1 MLNKNMKTLII
12 IISTLFLISC
22 TTALNTN
29 QNTSDTDLDKQSSV
43 NKSNENNKFENL
55 QLLKAK
61 ESQLNTIYSTSLPSI
76 VHIKVR
82 QTVPGFFQN
91 QERTGEGSGFIWDT
105 EGNIVTNYH
114 VVASASIVDVEF
126 ADGSQYPASVIGL
139 DPNSD
144 LAIIKVNPNGKI
156 LTALNLGDSTNVKV
170 GNHTIVIGSP
180 FGQEFS
186 MSSGIVSAI
195 KRTVPSQNAMFSIP
209 NVIQTDAAINPGNS
223 GGPLMDIEGNVIG
236 INSQIISRSG
246 GNQGIGFAIPINS
259 VKKIIPTLIK
269 GEKFEYPY
277 IGITGMDLNT
287 NLKKALEI
295 DSEIKGVM
303 IVDVVKG
310 SPADLGGLLG
320 YTGTVSDN
328 DNSYPSGGDI
338 LTAINSIP
346 IKSMSDLLTLLFSDY
361 SPGDSVTFTILRDS
375 SSFDLDITLISRPQ

>member
-1 MLNKNMKTLII
+1 MKTLII

-29 QNTSDTDLDKQSSV
+29 ENTSGTDLDKQSSV
-43 NKSNENNKFENL
+43 NKSKENNEFENL

-61 ESQLNTIYSTSLPSI
+61 ESQLNIIYSTSLPSI

-82 QTVPGFFQN
+82 QTVQGFFQN

-156 LTALNLGDSTNVKV
+156 LTPLNLGDSTNVKV

-223 GGPLMDIEGNVIG
+223 GGPLLDIEGNVIG

-328 DNSYPSGGDI
+328 YNSYPSGGDI
-338 LTAINSIP
+338 LTAINTIP

-375 SSFDLDITLISRPQ
+375 GSLDLDITLISRPQ

>member
-1 MLNKNMKTLII
+1 MKTLII

-29 QNTSDTDLDKQSSV
+29 QNTSGTGLDKQSSV
-43 NKSNENNKFENL
+43 NKSEENNKFENL
-55 QLLKAK
+55 KLLKAK
-61 ESQLNTIYSTSLPSI
+61 AFQLNTIYSTSLPSI

-91 QERTGEGSGFIWDT
+91 QERTGQGSGFIWDT

-126 ADGSQYPASVIGL
+126 ADGSQYSASVIGL

-144 LAIIKVNPNGKI
+144 LAIIKVNPKGKI
-156 LTALNLGDSTNVKV
+156 LTPLNLGDSTNVKV

-186 MSSGIVSAI
+186 MSTGIVSAI

-223 GGPLMDIEGNVIG
+223 GGPLLDIEGNVIG

-269 GEKFEYPY
+269 GERFEYPY

-338 LTAINSIP
+338 LTAINTIP

>member
-1 MLNKNMKTLII
+1 MKTLII

-29 QNTSDTDLDKQSSV
+29 QNTSGTGLDKQSSV
-43 NKSNENNKFENL
+43 NKSEEKNKFENL

-61 ESQLNTIYSTSLPSI
+61 EFQLNTIYSTSLPSI

-91 QERTGEGSGFIWDT
+91 QERTGQGSGFIWDT

-126 ADGSQYPASVIGL
+126 ADGSQYSASVIGL

-144 LAIIKVNPNGKI
+144 LAIIKVNPKGKI
-156 LTALNLGDSTNVKV
+156 LTPLNLGDSTNVKV

-195 KRTVPSQNAMFSIP
+195 KRTVPSQNARFSIP

-223 GGPLMDIEGNVIG
+223 GGPLLDIEGNVIG

-269 GEKFEYPY
+269 GERFEYPY

-338 LTAINSIP
+338 LTAINTIP

>member
-1 MLNKNMKTLII
+1 MKTLIT
-12 IISTLFLISC
+12 IISTLLLIACS
-22 TTALNTN
+22 TGLNSN
-29 QNTSDTDLDKQSSV
+29 QDASSESIANQYLV
-43 NKSNENNKFENL
+43 NNSEAKNKFDNL

-91 QERTGEGSGFIWDT
+91 QERTGGGSGFIWDT
-105 EGNIVTNYH
+105 EGHIVTNYH

-126 ADGSQYPASVIGL
+126 ADGAQYPASVIGL

-144 LAIIKVNPNGKI
+144 LAILKVNSNGKI
-156 LTALNLGDSTNVKV
+156 LTPLNLGDSTNVKV

-223 GGPLMDIEGNVIG
+223 GGPLMDIDGNVIG

-259 VKKIIPTLIK
+259 VKKIIPTLIR

-277 IGITGMDLNT
+277 IGITGMDLNS
-287 NLKKALEI
+287 NLKNALEI
-295 DSEIKGVM
+295 DLNVNGVM
-303 IVDVVKG
+303 VVDVVKG
-310 SPADLGGLLG
+310 SPADLGGLSG

-328 DNSYPSGGDI
+328 NNSYPSGGDI
-338 LTAINSIP
+338 LTAINTVP
-346 IKSMSDLLTLLFSDY
+346 IKSMSDLLTLLFSNY

-375 SSFDLDITLISRPQ
+375 NSLDLDITLIPRPQ

>member
-1 MLNKNMKTLII
+1 MKTLII

-29 QNTSDTDLDKQSSV
+29 QNTLGTDLDKQSSV
-43 NKSNENNKFENL
+43 NKSKENNKSENL
-55 QLLKAK
+55 KLLKAK

-156 LTALNLGDSTNVKV
+156 LTPLNLGDSTNVKV

-223 GGPLMDIEGNVIG
+223 GGPLLDIEGNVIG

-295 DSEIKGVM
+295 ASEIKGVM

-338 LTAINSIP
+338 LTAINTIP

-375 SSFDLDITLISRPQ
+375 GSLDLDITLISRPQ

>member
-1 MLNKNMKTLII
+1 MKTLII

-29 QNTSDTDLDKQSSV
+29 QNTSGTDLDKQSSV
-43 NKSNENNKFENL
+43 NKNKENNEFENL

-82 QTVPGFFQN
+82 QTVQGFFQN
-91 QERTGEGSGFIWDT
+91 QEQTGEGSGFIWDT

-144 LAIIKVNPNGKI
+144 LAIIKVNSNGKI
-156 LTALNLGDSTNVKV
+156 LTPLNLGDSTNVKV

-195 KRTVPSQNAMFSIP
+195 KRTVPSQNTLFSIP

-223 GGPLMDIEGNVIG
+223 GGPLLDIEGNVIG

-277 IGITGMDLNT
+277 IGITGMDLNP
-287 NLKKALEI
+287 NLKKALAI
-295 DSEIKGVM
+295 DSNIKGVM

-310 SPADLGGLLG
+310 SPADLGGLSG

-328 DNSYPSGGDI
+328 VNSYPSGGDI
-338 LTAINSIP
+338 LTAINTIP
-346 IKSMSDLLTLLFSDY
+346 IKSMSDLLSLLFSDY
-361 SPGDSVTFTILRDS
+361 SPGDSITFTILRDS
-375 SSFDLDITLISRPQ
+375 DSLDLDITLISRPQ

>member
-1 MLNKNMKTLII
+1 MKILISIIATTLLIAC
-12 IISTLFLISC
+12 STSLDSNSDTSTESINDKFLINVSE
-22 TTALNTN
+22 
-29 QNTSDTDLDKQSSV
+29 
-43 NKSNENNKFENL
+43 ENNKYNNL

-61 ESQLNTIYSTSLPSI
+61 ESQLNTIYVTSLPSI

-82 QTVPGFFQN
+82 QTIPGFFQN
-91 QERTGEGSGFIWDT
+91 QERTGEGSGFIWDDK
-105 EGNIVTNYH
+105 GHIVTNYH
-114 VVASASIVDVEF
+114 VVATASIVDVEF
-126 ADGSQYPASVIGL
+126 ADGTQYPASVIGL

-144 LAIIKVNPNGKI
+144 LAILKVDSNGKTLI
-156 LTALNLGDSTNVKV
+156 PLNLGDSTNVKV

-223 GGPLMDIEGNVIG
+223 GGPLMDIDGNVIG

-259 VKKIIPTLIK
+259 VKKIIPTLIR

-287 NLKKALEI
+287 NLKNALKI
-295 DSEIKGVM
+295 DLNVNGVM
-303 IVDVVKG
+303 VVDVVKG

-328 DNSYPSGGDI
+328 NNSYPSGGDI
-338 LTAINSIP
+338 LTAINTMP
-346 IKSMSDLLTLLFSDY
+346 IKSMGDLLTILFSDH

-375 SSFDLDITLISRPQ
+375 NQLDLDITLIARPQ

>member
-1 MLNKNMKTLII
+1 MKTLII

-29 QNTSDTDLDKQSSV
+29 QNTSGTGLDKQSSV
-43 NKSNENNKFENL
+43 NKSQENNKFENL
-55 QLLKAK
+55 KLLKAK
-61 ESQLNTIYSTSLPSI
+61 EFQLNTIYSTSLPSI

-91 QERTGEGSGFIWDT
+91 QERTGQGSGFIWDT

-126 ADGSQYPASVIGL
+126 ADGSQYSASVIGL

-156 LTALNLGDSTNVKV
+156 LTPLNLGDSTNVKV

-195 KRTVPSQNAMFSIP
+195 KRTVPSQNARFSIP

-338 LTAINSIP
+338 LTAINTIP

-361 SPGDSVTFTILRDS
+361 SPGDSVIFTILRDS
-375 SSFDLDITLISRPQ
+375 ISFDLDITLISRPQ

>member
-1 MLNKNMKTLII
+1 MKTLII

-29 QNTSDTDLDKQSSV
+29 QNTSGTDLDKQSSV
-43 NKSNENNKFENL
+43 NKSKENNKFENL

-61 ESQLNTIYSTSLPSI
+61 ESQLNIIYSTSLPSI

-82 QTVPGFFQN
+82 QTVQGFFQN
-91 QERTGEGSGFIWDT
+91 QERSGEGSGFIWDT

-139 DPNSD
+139 DPHSD
-144 LAIIKVNPNGKI
+144 LAIIKVNSNGKI
-156 LTALNLGDSTNVKV
+156 LTPLNLGDSTNVKV

-223 GGPLMDIEGNVIG
+223 GGPLLDIEGNVIG

-277 IGITGMDLNT
+277 IGITGMDLNS

-295 DSEIKGVM
+295 DSNIKGVM

-310 SPADLGGLLG
+310 SPADLGGLSG

-328 DNSYPSGGDI
+328 DISYPSGGDI
-338 LTAINSIP
+338 LTAINTIP

-361 SPGDSVTFTILRDS
+361 SPGDSITFTILRDS
-375 SSFDLDITLISRPQ
+375 TSLDLDITLISRPQ

>member
-1 MLNKNMKTLII
+1 MKTLII

-29 QNTSDTDLDKQSSV
+29 QNTSGTGLDKQSSV
-43 NKSNENNKFENL
+43 NKSEENNKFENL
-55 QLLKAK
+55 KLLKAK
-61 ESQLNTIYSTSLPSI
+61 EFQLNTIYSTSLPSI

-91 QERTGEGSGFIWDT
+91 QERTGQGSGFIWDT

-126 ADGSQYPASVIGL
+126 ADGSQYSASVIGL

-144 LAIIKVNPNGKI
+144 LAIIKVNPKGKI
-156 LTALNLGDSTNVKV
+156 LTPLNLGDSTNVKV

-195 KRTVPSQNAMFSIP
+195 KRTVPSRNVMFSIP

-223 GGPLMDIEGNVIG
+223 GGPLLDIEGNVIG

-269 GEKFEYPY
+269 GERFEYPY

-338 LTAINSIP
+338 LTAINTIP

>member
-1 MLNKNMKTLII
+1 MKTLII

-29 QNTSDTDLDKQSSV
+29 QNTSGTDLDKQSSV
-43 NKSNENNKFENL
+43 NKSKENNKFENL

-61 ESQLNTIYSTSLPSI
+61 ESQLNIIYSTSLPSI

-82 QTVPGFFQN
+82 QTVQGFFQN

-144 LAIIKVNPNGKI
+144 LAIIKVNSNGKI
-156 LTALNLGDSTNVKV
+156 LTPLNLGDSTNVKV

-195 KRTVPSQNAMFSIP
+195 KRTVPSQNTLFSIP

-223 GGPLMDIEGNVIG
+223 GGPLLDIEGNVIG

-277 IGITGMDLNT
+277 IGITGMDLNP
-287 NLKKALEI
+287 NLKKALAI
-295 DSEIKGVM
+295 DSNIKGVM

-310 SPADLGGLLG
+310 SPADLGGLSG

-328 DNSYPSGGDI
+328 VNSYPSGGDI
-338 LTAINSIP
+338 LTAINTIP
-346 IKSMSDLLTLLFSDY
+346 IKSMSDLLSLLFSDY
-361 SPGDSVTFTILRDS
+361 SPGDSITFTILRDS
-375 SSFDLDITLISRPQ
+375 SSLDLDITLISRPQ

>member
-1 MLNKNMKTLII
+1 MKTLII

-29 QNTSDTDLDKQSSV
+29 QNTSGTGLDKQSSV
-43 NKSNENNKFENL
+43 NKSEENNKFENL
-55 QLLKAK
+55 KLLKAK
-61 ESQLNTIYSTSLPSI
+61 EFQLNKIYSTSLPSI

-91 QERTGEGSGFIWDT
+91 QERTGQGSGFIWDT

-114 VVASASIVDVEF
+114 VVANASIVDVEF
-126 ADGSQYPASVIGL
+126 ADGSQYSASVIGL

-156 LTALNLGDSTNVKV
+156 LTPLNLGDSTNVKV
-170 GNHTIVIGSP
+170 GNYTIVIGSP

-186 MSSGIVSAI
+186 MSTGIVSAI

-223 GGPLMDIEGNVIG
+223 GGPLMDIDGNVIG

-338 LTAINSIP
+338 LTAINTIP

>member
-1 MLNKNMKTLII
+1 MKTLII

-29 QNTSDTDLDKQSSV
+29 QNTSGTGLDKQSSV
-43 NKSNENNKFENL
+43 NKSQENNKFENL
-55 QLLKAK
+55 KLLKAK
-61 ESQLNTIYSTSLPSI
+61 EFQLNTIYSTSLPSI

-91 QERTGEGSGFIWDT
+91 QERTGQGSGFIWDT

-126 ADGSQYPASVIGL
+126 ADGSQYSASVIGL

-144 LAIIKVNPNGKI
+144 LAIIKVNPNGKM
-156 LTALNLGDSTNVKV
+156 LTPLNLGDSTNVKV

-320 YTGTVSDN
+320 YTGTVSGN
-328 DNSYPSGGDI
+328 YNSYPSGGDI
-338 LTAINSIP
+338 LTAINTIP
-346 IKSMSDLLTLLFSDY
+346 IKSMSDLLSLLFSDY
-361 SPGDSVTFTILRDS
+361 SPGDLVTFTILRDS
-375 SSFDLDITLISRPQ
+375 NSIDLDITLISRPQ

>member
-1 MLNKNMKTLII
+1 MKTLII

-29 QNTSDTDLDKQSSV
+29 QNTSGTNLDKQSSV
-43 NKSNENNKFENL
+43 NKSKENNKFENL

-144 LAIIKVNPNGKI
+144 LAIIKVNSNGKI
-156 LTALNLGDSTNVKV
+156 LTPLNLGDSTNVKV

-195 KRTVPSQNAMFSIP
+195 KRTVPSQNTLFSIP

-223 GGPLMDIEGNVIG
+223 GGPLLDIEGNVIG

-277 IGITGMDLNT
+277 IGITGMDLNP
-287 NLKKALEI
+287 NLKKALAI
-295 DSEIKGVM
+295 DSNIKGVM

-310 SPADLGGLLG
+310 SPADLGGLSG

-328 DNSYPSGGDI
+328 VNSYPSGGDI
-338 LTAINSIP
+338 LTAIKTIP

-361 SPGDSVTFTILRDS
+361 SPGDSITFTILRDS
-375 SSFDLDITLISRPQ
+375 SSLDLDITLISRPQ

>member
-1 MLNKNMKTLII
+1 MKTLIT
-12 IISTLFLISC
+12 IISTLLLIACS
-22 TTALNTN
+22 TGLNSNQDASSESITN
-29 QNTSDTDLDKQSSV
+29 QFLV
-43 NKSNENNKFENL
+43 NNSEAKNKFNNL

-82 QTVPGFFQN
+82 QTGSGFFQN

-105 EGNIVTNYH
+105 EGHIVTNYH

-126 ADGSQYPASVIGL
+126 ADGAQYLASVIGL

-144 LAIIKVNPNGKI
+144 LAILKVNSNGKI
-156 LTALNLGDSTNVKV
+156 LTPLNLGDSTNVKV

-195 KRTVPSQNAMFSIP
+195 KRTVPSQNTVFSIP

-223 GGPLMDIEGNVIG
+223 GGPLMDIDGNVIG
-236 INSQIISRSG
+236 INSQIMSRSG
-246 GNQGIGFAIPINS
+246 GNAGIGFAIPINS
-259 VKKIIPTLIK
+259 VKKIIPTLIR

-277 IGITGMDLNT
+277 IGITAMDLNS
-287 NLKKALEI
+287 NLKNLLEI
-295 DSEIKGVM
+295 DSNVDGVM
-303 IVDVVKG
+303 VIDIVKD

-328 DNSYPSGGDI
+328 NNTYPSGGDI
-338 LTAINSIP
+338 LTAINTIP

-361 SPGDSVTFTILRDS
+361 SPGDSVTFTIFRDS
-375 SSFDLDITLISRPQ
+375 NSLDLDITLIARPQ

>member
-1 MLNKNMKTLII
+1 MKTLII

-29 QNTSDTDLDKQSSV
+29 QNTSGTGLDKQSSV
-43 NKSNENNKFENL
+43 NKSEENNKFENL
-55 QLLKAK
+55 KLLKAK
-61 ESQLNTIYSTSLPSI
+61 EFQLNTIYSTSLPSI

-91 QERTGEGSGFIWDT
+91 QERTGQGSGFIWDT

-126 ADGSQYPASVIGL
+126 ADGSQYSASVIGL

-156 LTALNLGDSTNVKV
+156 LTPLNLGDSTNVKV

-186 MSSGIVSAI
+186 MSTGIVSAI

-338 LTAINSIP
+338 LTAINTIP

-361 SPGDSVTFTILRDS
+361 SPGDSVIFTILRDS
-375 SSFDLDITLISRPQ
+375 ISFDLDITLISRPQ

>member
-1 MLNKNMKTLII
+1 MKTLII

-29 QNTSDTDLDKQSSV
+29 QNTSGTGLDKQSSV
-43 NKSNENNKFENL
+43 NKSEENNKFENL
-55 QLLKAK
+55 KLLKAK
-61 ESQLNTIYSTSLPSI
+61 EFQLNTIYTTSLPSI

-91 QERTGEGSGFIWDT
+91 QERTGQGSGFIWDT

-126 ADGSQYPASVIGL
+126 ADGSQYSASVIGL

-156 LTALNLGDSTNVKV
+156 LTPLNLGDSTNVKV

-223 GGPLMDIEGNVIG
+223 GGPLMDIDGNVIG
-236 INSQIISRSG
+236 INSLIISRSG

-320 YTGTVSDN
+320 YTGTVSNN

-338 LTAINSIP
+338 LTAINTIP

-361 SPGDSVTFTILRDS
+361 SPGDSVIFTILRDS
-375 SSFDLDITLISRPQ
+375 ISFDLDITLISRPQ

>member
-1 MLNKNMKTLII
+1 MKTLII

-126 ADGSQYPASVIGL
+126 ADGSQYLASVIGL

-195 KRTVPSQNAMFSIP
+195 KRTVPSQNTRFSIP

>member
-1 MLNKNMKTLII
+1 MKTLII
-12 IISTLFLISC
+12 IISTLLLISC
-22 TTALNTN
+22 TTAFNTN
-29 QNTSDTDLDKQSSV
+29 QNTADTDLDKQSSV
-43 NKSNENNKFENL
+43 NKGKENNKFENL

-61 ESQLNTIYSTSLPSI
+61 ESQLNIIYSTSLPSI

-82 QTVPGFFQN
+82 QTVQGFFQN

-144 LAIIKVNPNGKI
+144 LAIIKVNSNGKI
-156 LTALNLGDSTNVKV
+156 LTPLNLGDSTNVKV

-195 KRTVPSQNAMFSIP
+195 KRTVPSQNTLFSIP

-223 GGPLMDIEGNVIG
+223 GGPLLDIEGNVIG

-277 IGITGMDLNT
+277 IGITGMDLNP
-287 NLKKALEI
+287 NLKKALAI
-295 DSEIKGVM
+295 DSNIKGVM

-310 SPADLGGLLG
+310 SPADLGGLSG

-328 DNSYPSGGDI
+328 VNSYPSGGDI
-338 LTAINSIP
+338 LTAINTIP

-361 SPGDSVTFTILRDS
+361 SPGDSITFTILRDS
-375 SSFDLDITLISRPQ
+375 SSLDLDITLISRPQ

>member
-1 MLNKNMKTLII
+1 MKTLII

-29 QNTSDTDLDKQSSV
+29 QNTSGTGLDKQSSV
-43 NKSNENNKFENL
+43 NKSEENNKFENL
-55 QLLKAK
+55 KLLKAK
-61 ESQLNTIYSTSLPSI
+61 AFQLNTIYSTSLPSI

-91 QERTGEGSGFIWDT
+91 QERTGQGSGFIWDT

-126 ADGSQYPASVIGL
+126 ADGSQYSASVIGL

-144 LAIIKVNPNGKI
+144 LAIIKVNPKGKI
-156 LTALNLGDSTNVKV
+156 LTPLNLGDSTNVKV

-223 GGPLMDIEGNVIG
+223 GGPLLDIEGNVIG

-269 GEKFEYPY
+269 GERFEYPY

-338 LTAINSIP
+338 LTAINTIP

>member
-1 MLNKNMKTLII
+1 MKTLII

-29 QNTSDTDLDKQSSV
+29 QNTSGTNLDKQSSV
-43 NKSNENNKFENL
+43 NKSKENNKLENL

-61 ESQLNTIYSTSLPSI
+61 ESQLNIIYSTSLPSI

-82 QTVPGFFQN
+82 QTVQGFFQN

-144 LAIIKVNPNGKI
+144 LAIIKVNSNGKI
-156 LTALNLGDSTNVKV
+156 LTPLNLGDSTNVKV

-195 KRTVPSQNAMFSIP
+195 KRTVPSQNTLFSIP

-223 GGPLMDIEGNVIG
+223 GGPLLDIEGNVIG

-277 IGITGMDLNT
+277 IGITGMDLNP
-287 NLKKALEI
+287 NLKKALAI
-295 DSEIKGVM
+295 DSNIKGVM

-310 SPADLGGLLG
+310 SPADLGGLSG

-328 DNSYPSGGDI
+328 VNSYPSGGDI
-338 LTAINSIP
+338 LTAINTIP
-346 IKSMSDLLTLLFSDY
+346 IKSMSDLLSLLFSDY
-361 SPGDSVTFTILRDS
+361 SPGDSITFTILRDS
-375 SSFDLDITLISRPQ
+375 SSLDLDITLISRPQ

>member
-1 MLNKNMKTLII
+1 MKTLII

-29 QNTSDTDLDKQSSV
+29 QNTSGTDLDKQSSV
-43 NKSNENNKFENL
+43 NKSKENNKFENL

-61 ESQLNTIYSTSLPSI
+61 ESQLNIIYSTSLPSI

-82 QTVPGFFQN
+82 QTVQGFFQN
-91 QERTGEGSGFIWDT
+91 QEQTGEGSGFIWDT

-144 LAIIKVNPNGKI
+144 LAIIKVNSNGKI
-156 LTALNLGDSTNVKV
+156 LTPLNLGDSTNVKV

-195 KRTVPSQNAMFSIP
+195 KRTVPSQNTLFSIP

-223 GGPLMDIEGNVIG
+223 GGPLLDIEGNVIG

-259 VKKIIPTLIK
+259 VKKIIPTLIR

-277 IGITGMDLNT
+277 IGITGMDLNS
-287 NLKKALEI
+287 NIKNALEI
-295 DSEIKGVM
+295 DLNVNGVM
-303 IVDVVKG
+303 VVDVVKG
-310 SPADLGGLLG
+310 SPADLGGLSG

-328 DNSYPSGGDI
+328 NNSYPSGGDI
-338 LTAINSIP
+338 LTAINTIP
-346 IKSMSDLLTLLFSDY
+346 IKSMGDLLTLLFSDY
-361 SPGDSVTFTILRDS
+361 SPGDSITFTILRDS
-375 SSFDLDITLISRPQ
+375 DSLDLDITLISRPQ

>member
-1 MLNKNMKTLII
+1 MKTLII

-29 QNTSDTDLDKQSSV
+29 QNTSGTDLDKQSSV

-82 QTVPGFFQN
+82 QTVQGFFQN

-144 LAIIKVNPNGKI
+144 LAIIKVNSNGKI
-156 LTALNLGDSTNVKV
+156 LTPLNLGDSTNVKV

-223 GGPLMDIEGNVIG
+223 GGPLMDIDGNVIG

>member
-1 MLNKNMKTLII
+1 MKTLII

-29 QNTSDTDLDKQSSV
+29 QNTSGTDLDKQSSV
-43 NKSNENNKFENL
+43 NKSKENNKFENL

-61 ESQLNTIYSTSLPSI
+61 ESQLNIIYSTSLPSI

-82 QTVPGFFQN
+82 QTVQGFFQN

-144 LAIIKVNPNGKI
+144 LAIIKVNSNGKI
-156 LTALNLGDSTNVKV
+156 LTPLNLGDSTNVKV

-223 GGPLMDIEGNVIG
+223 GGPLLDIEGNVIG

-277 IGITGMDLNT
+277 IGITGMDLNS

-295 DSEIKGVM
+295 DSNIKGVM

-310 SPADLGGLLG
+310 SPADLGGLSG
-320 YTGTVSDN
+320 YTGSVSDN
-328 DNSYPSGGDI
+328 DTSYPSGGDI
-338 LTAINSIP
+338 LTAINTIP

-361 SPGDSVTFTILRDS
+361 SPGDSITFTILRDS
-375 SSFDLDITLISRPQ
+375 DSLDLDITLISRPQ

>member
-1 MLNKNMKTLII
+1 MKTLII

-29 QNTSDTDLDKQSSV
+29 QNTSGTGLDKQSSV
-43 NKSNENNKFENL
+43 NKSEENNKFENL
-55 QLLKAK
+55 KLLKAK
-61 ESQLNTIYSTSLPSI
+61 EFQLNTIYSTSLPSI
-76 VHIKVR
+76 VIIKVR

-91 QERTGEGSGFIWDT
+91 QERTGQGSGFVWDT

-126 ADGSQYPASVIGL
+126 ADGSQYSASVIGL

-156 LTALNLGDSTNVKV
+156 LTPLNLGDSTNVKV

-195 KRTVPSQNAMFSIP
+195 KRTVPSQNARFSIP

-223 GGPLMDIEGNVIG
+223 GGPLMDIDGNVIG
-236 INSQIISRSG
+236 INSLIISRSG

-320 YTGTVSDN
+320 YTGTVSNN

-338 LTAINSIP
+338 LTAINTIP

-361 SPGDSVTFTILRDS
+361 NPGDSVIFTILRDS
-375 SSFDLDITLISRPQ
+375 ISFDLDITLISRPQ

>member
-1 MLNKNMKTLII
+1 MKTLII

-29 QNTSDTDLDKQSSV
+29 QNTSGTGLDKQSSV
-43 NKSNENNKFENL
+43 NKSEENNKFENL
-55 QLLKAK
+55 KLLKAK
-61 ESQLNTIYSTSLPSI
+61 EFQLNKIYSTSLPSI

-91 QERTGEGSGFIWDT
+91 QERTGQGSGFIWDT

-114 VVASASIVDVEF
+114 VVANASIVDVEF
-126 ADGSQYPASVIGL
+126 ADGSQYSASVIGL

-156 LTALNLGDSTNVKV
+156 LTPLNLGDSTNVKV
-170 GNHTIVIGSP
+170 GNYTIVIGSP

-186 MSSGIVSAI
+186 MSTGIVSAI

-223 GGPLMDIEGNVIG
+223 GGPLLDIEGNVIG

-338 LTAINSIP
+338 LTAINTIP

-361 SPGDSVTFTILRDS
+361 SPGDSVIFTILRDS
-375 SSFDLDITLISRPQ
+375 ISFDLDITLISRPQ

>member
-1 MLNKNMKTLII
+1 MKTLII

-29 QNTSDTDLDKQSSV
+29 QNTSGTGLDKQSSV
-43 NKSNENNKFENL
+43 NKSEENNKFENL
-55 QLLKAK
+55 KLLKAK
-61 ESQLNTIYSTSLPSI
+61 EFQLNKIYSTSLPSI

-91 QERTGEGSGFIWDT
+91 QERTGQGSGFIWDT

-126 ADGSQYPASVIGL
+126 ADGSQYSASVIGL

-144 LAIIKVNPNGKI
+144 LAIIKINPKGKI
-156 LTALNLGDSTNVKV
+156 LTPLNLGDSTNVKV

-223 GGPLMDIEGNVIG
+223 GGPLLDIEGNVIG

-338 LTAINSIP
+338 LTAINTIP

>member
-1 MLNKNMKTLII
+1 MKILISI
-12 IISTLFLISC
+12 IATSLLIACSTSLDSNSDTSTESINDKFLINVSE
-22 TTALNTN
+22 
-29 QNTSDTDLDKQSSV
+29 
-43 NKSNENNKFENL
+43 ENNKYNNL

-61 ESQLNTIYSTSLPSI
+61 ESQLNTIYVTSLPSI

-82 QTVPGFFQN
+82 QTIPGFFQN
-91 QERTGEGSGFIWDT
+91 QERTGEGSGFIWDDK
-105 EGNIVTNYH
+105 GHIVTNYH
-114 VVASASIVDVEF
+114 VVATASIVDVEF
-126 ADGSQYPASVIGL
+126 ADGTQYPASVIGL

-144 LAIIKVNPNGKI
+144 LAILKVDSNGKTLI
-156 LTALNLGDSTNVKV
+156 PLNLGDSTNVKV

-223 GGPLMDIEGNVIG
+223 GGPLMDIDGNVIG

-259 VKKIIPTLIK
+259 VKKIIPTLIR

-287 NLKKALEI
+287 NLKNALKI
-295 DSEIKGVM
+295 DLNVNGVM
-303 IVDVVKG
+303 VVDVVKG

-328 DNSYPSGGDI
+328 NNSYPSGGDI
-338 LTAINSIP
+338 LTSINTMP
-346 IKSMSDLLTLLFSDY
+346 IKSMGDLLTILFSDH

-375 SSFDLDITLISRPQ
+375 NQLDLDITLIARPQ

>member
-1 MLNKNMKTLII
+1 MLNKNMKTIII

-29 QNTSDTDLDKQSSV
+29 QNTSGTDLDKQSSI
-43 NKSNENNKFENL
+43 NKSKENNKFENL

-61 ESQLNTIYSTSLPSI
+61 ESQLNIIYSTSLPSI

-82 QTVPGFFQN
+82 QTVQGFFQN

-144 LAIIKVNPNGKI
+144 LAIIKVNSNGKI
-156 LTALNLGDSTNVKV
+156 LTPLNLGDSTNVKV

-195 KRTVPSQNAMFSIP
+195 KRTVPSQNTLFSIP

-223 GGPLMDIEGNVIG
+223 GGPLLDIEGNVIG

-295 DSEIKGVM
+295 ASEIKGVM

-328 DNSYPSGGDI
+328 YNSYPSGGDI
-338 LTAINSIP
+338 LTAINTIP

-375 SSFDLDITLISRPQ
+375 GSLDLDITLISRP

>member
-1 MLNKNMKTLII
+1 MKTLII

-29 QNTSDTDLDKQSSV
+29 QNTSGTGLDKQSSV
-43 NKSNENNKFENL
+43 NKSEENNKFENL
-55 QLLKAK
+55 KLLKAK
-61 ESQLNTIYSTSLPSI
+61 EFQLNTIYSTSLPSI

-91 QERTGEGSGFIWDT
+91 QERTGQGSGFIWDT

-126 ADGSQYPASVIGL
+126 ADGSQYSASVIGL

-156 LTALNLGDSTNVKV
+156 LTPLNLGDSTNVKV
-170 GNHTIVIGSP
+170 GNYTIVIGSP

-186 MSSGIVSAI
+186 MSTGIVSAI

-223 GGPLMDIEGNVIG
+223 GGPLMDIDGNVIG

-338 LTAINSIP
+338 LTAINTIP

-361 SPGDSVTFTILRDS
+361 SPGDSVIFTILRDS
-375 SSFDLDITLISRPQ
+375 ISFDLDITLISRPQ

>member
-1 MLNKNMKTLII
+1 MKTLII

-29 QNTSDTDLDKQSSV
+29 QNTSGTGLDKQSSV
-43 NKSNENNKFENL
+43 NKSEENNKFENL
-55 QLLKAK
+55 KLLKAK
-61 ESQLNTIYSTSLPSI
+61 EFQLNTIYSTSLPSI

-91 QERTGEGSGFIWDT
+91 QERTGQGSGFIWDT

-126 ADGSQYPASVIGL
+126 ADGSQYSASVIGL

-144 LAIIKVNPNGKI
+144 LAIIKVNPKGKI
-156 LTALNLGDSTNVKV
+156 LTPLNLGDSTNVKV

-223 GGPLMDIEGNVIG
+223 GGPLMDIDGNVIG
-236 INSQIISRSG
+236 INSLIISRSG

-269 GEKFEYPY
+269 GERFEYPY

-338 LTAINSIP
+338 LTAINTIP

>member
-1 MLNKNMKTLII
+1 MKTLII

-29 QNTSDTDLDKQSSV
+29 QNTSGTGLDKQSSV
-43 NKSNENNKFENL
+43 NKSEENNKFENL
-55 QLLKAK
+55 KLLKAK
-61 ESQLNTIYSTSLPSI
+61 EFQLNTIYSTSLPSI

-91 QERTGEGSGFIWDT
+91 QERTGQGSGFIWDT

-114 VVASASIVDVEF
+114 VVANASIVDVEF
-126 ADGSQYPASVIGL
+126 ADGSQYSASVIGL

-144 LAIIKVNPNGKI
+144 LAIIKVNPKGKI
-156 LTALNLGDSTNVKV
+156 LTPLNLGDSTNVKV

-195 KRTVPSQNAMFSIP
+195 KRTVPSQNARFSIP

-223 GGPLMDIEGNVIG
+223 GGPLLDIEGNVIG

-259 VKKIIPTLIK
+259 VKKIIPTLII
-269 GEKFEYPY
+269 GERFEYPY

-338 LTAINSIP
+338 LTAINTIP

>member
-1 MLNKNMKTLII
+1 MKILISI
-12 IISTLFLISC
+12 IATSLLIACSTSLDSNSDTSTESINDKFLINVSE
-22 TTALNTN
+22 
-29 QNTSDTDLDKQSSV
+29 
-43 NKSNENNKFENL
+43 ENNKYNNL

-61 ESQLNTIYSTSLPSI
+61 ESQLNTIYVTSLPSI

-82 QTVPGFFQN
+82 QTIPGFFQN
-91 QERTGEGSGFIWDT
+91 QERTGEGSGFIWDDK
-105 EGNIVTNYH
+105 GHIVTNYH
-114 VVASASIVDVEF
+114 VVATASIVDVEF
-126 ADGSQYPASVIGL
+126 ADGTQYPASVIGL

-144 LAIIKVNPNGKI
+144 LAILKVDSNGKTLI
-156 LTALNLGDSTNVKV
+156 PLNLGDSTNVKV

-223 GGPLMDIEGNVIG
+223 GGPLMDIDGNVIG

-259 VKKIIPTLIK
+259 VKKIIPTLIRR
-269 GEKFEYPY
+269 EKFEYPY

-287 NLKKALEI
+287 NLKNALKI
-295 DSEIKGVM
+295 DLNVNGVM
-303 IVDVVKG
+303 VVDVVKG

-328 DNSYPSGGDI
+328 NNSYPSGGDI
-338 LTAINSIP
+338 LTAINTMP
-346 IKSMSDLLTLLFSDY
+346 IKSMGDLLTILFSDH

-375 SSFDLDITLISRPQ
+375 NQLDLDITLIARPQ

>member
-1 MLNKNMKTLII
+1 MKTLII

-29 QNTSDTDLDKQSSV
+29 QNTSGTGLDKQSSV
-43 NKSNENNKFENL
+43 NKSEENNKFENL
-55 QLLKAK
+55 KLLKAK
-61 ESQLNTIYSTSLPSI
+61 EFQLNTIYSTSLPSI

-91 QERTGEGSGFIWDT
+91 QERTGQGSGFIWDT

-126 ADGSQYPASVIGL
+126 ADGSQYSASVIGL

-156 LTALNLGDSTNVKV
+156 LTPLNLGDSTNVKV

-223 GGPLMDIEGNVIG
+223 GGPLMDIDGNVIG

-269 GEKFEYPY
+269 GERFEYPY

-338 LTAINSIP
+338 LTAINTIP

-361 SPGDSVTFTILRDS
+361 SPGDSVIFTILRDS
-375 SSFDLDITLISRPQ
+375 ISFDLDITLISRPQ

>member
-1 MLNKNMKTLII
+1 MKTLIT
-12 IISTLFLISC
+12 IISTLLLIACS
-22 TTALNTN
+22 TGLNSNQDASSESITN
-29 QNTSDTDLDKQSSV
+29 QFLV
-43 NKSNENNKFENL
+43 NNSEAKNKFNNL

-82 QTVPGFFQN
+82 QTGSGFFQN

-105 EGNIVTNYH
+105 EGHIVTNYH

-126 ADGSQYPASVIGL
+126 ADGAQYLASVIGL

-144 LAIIKVNPNGKI
+144 LAILKVNSNGKI
-156 LTALNLGDSTNVKV
+156 LTPLNLGDSTNVKV

-195 KRTVPSQNAMFSIP
+195 KRTVPSQNTVFSIP

-223 GGPLMDIEGNVIG
+223 GGPLMDIDGNVIG
-236 INSQIISRSG
+236 INSQIMSRSG
-246 GNQGIGFAIPINS
+246 GNAGIGFAIPINS
-259 VKKIIPTLIK
+259 VKKIIPTLIR

-277 IGITGMDLNT
+277 IGITAMDLNS
-287 NLKKALEI
+287 NLKNALEI
-295 DSEIKGVM
+295 DSNVDGVM
-303 IVDVVKG
+303 VIDIVKD

-328 DNSYPSGGDI
+328 NNTYPSGGDI
-338 LTAINSIP
+338 LTAINTIP

-361 SPGDSVTFTILRDS
+361 SPGDSVTFTIFRDS
-375 SSFDLDITLISRPQ
+375 NSLDLDITLIARPQ

>member
-1 MLNKNMKTLII
+1 MKTLII

-29 QNTSDTDLDKQSSV
+29 QNTLGTDLDKQSSV
-43 NKSNENNKFENL
+43 NKSKENNRFENL

-61 ESQLNTIYSTSLPSI
+61 ESQLNIIYATSLPSI

-82 QTVPGFFQN
+82 QTVQGFFQN

-156 LTALNLGDSTNVKV
+156 LTPLNLGDSTNVKV

-195 KRTVPSQNAMFSIP
+195 KRTVPSQNTLFSIP

-223 GGPLMDIEGNVIG
+223 GGPLLDIEGNVIG

-295 DSEIKGVM
+295 ASEIKGVM

-328 DNSYPSGGDI
+328 YNSYPSGGDI
-338 LTAINSIP
+338 LTAINTIP

-375 SSFDLDITLISRPQ
+375 GSLDLDITLISRPQ

>member
-1 MLNKNMKTLII
+1 MKTLII

-29 QNTSDTDLDKQSSV
+29 QNTSGTGLDKQSSV
-43 NKSNENNKFENL
+43 NKSQENNKFENL
-55 QLLKAK
+55 KLLKAK
-61 ESQLNTIYSTSLPSI
+61 EFQLNTIYSTSLPSI

-91 QERTGEGSGFIWDT
+91 QERTGQGSGFIWDT

-126 ADGSQYPASVIGL
+126 ADGSQYSASVIGL

-156 LTALNLGDSTNVKV
+156 LTPLNLGDSTNVKV

-338 LTAINSIP
+338 LTAINTIP

-361 SPGDSVTFTILRDS
+361 SPGDSVIFTILRDS
-375 SSFDLDITLISRPQ
+375 ISFDLDITLISRPQ

>member
-1 MLNKNMKTLII
+1 MKTLII
-12 IISTLFLISC
+12 IISTLLLISC
-22 TTALNTN
+22 TTAFNTN
-29 QNTSDTDLDKQSSV
+29 QNTADTDLDKQSSV
-43 NKSNENNKFENL
+43 NKGKENNKFENL

-61 ESQLNTIYSTSLPSI
+61 ESQLNIIYSTSLPSI

-82 QTVPGFFQN
+82 QTVQGFFQN

-144 LAIIKVNPNGKI
+144 LAIIKVNSNGKI
-156 LTALNLGDSTNVKV
+156 LTPLNLGDSTNVKV

-195 KRTVPSQNAMFSIP
+195 KRTVPSQNTLFSIP

-223 GGPLMDIEGNVIG
+223 GGPLLDIDGNVIG
-236 INSQIISRSG
+236 INSQIISKSG

-277 IGITGMDLNT
+277 IGITGMDLNP
-287 NLKKALEI
+287 NLKKALAI
-295 DSEIKGVM
+295 DSNIKGVM

-310 SPADLGGLLG
+310 SPADLGGLSG

-328 DNSYPSGGDI
+328 VNSYPSGGDI
-338 LTAINSIP
+338 LTAINTIP

-361 SPGDSVTFTILRDS
+361 SPGDSITFTILRDS
-375 SSFDLDITLISRPQ
+375 SSLDLDITLISRPQ